1 MTHRA
6 TTIQIIEAT
15 LQALQLEKSEMNMS
29 VLSKVLSKT
38 EVLILKDPS
47 IIVSSDMIYV
57 PTGSI
62 KLLDAKVLKAEGPA
76 KYFVLFPNLPN
87 ELRNKIY
94 ESIAEGHPTPYVIF
108 TETAGK
114 NGVHYY
120 TVRAPVPAIILASN
134 EAARN
139 FSASEKYNY
148 FNAKG
153 CSLKSPI
160 LMPKWED
167 RDFILRSAVSQPKLI
182 LSKYLVRTMDIHLIG
197 QLCMDFNEFKP
208 ENITWILNNIKRM
221 PKLKYFQLNAAL
233 PIGKNVKEFNVR
245 VDFADIHST
254 GREFEP
260 IYVDEEG
267 FKVVGFGCWNTH
279 VFKLVPQKYQQ
290 AMWDVGMLLDRCLRT
305 TSKFPGVVHTYW
317 KSVPEHK

>member
-1 MTHRA
+1 MSHRA
-6 TTIQIIEAT
+6 TPAQIVEGA
-15 LQALQLEKSEMNMS
+15 LQALKLEKSKLNMS
-29 VLSKVLSKT
+29 VLSNVLSKT

-47 IIVSSDMIYV
+47 MIISADMIYV
-57 PTGSI
+57 PTGAI
-62 KLLDAKVLKAEGPA
+62 KLVDAKVLKAEGPA

-94 ESIAEGHPTPYVIF
+94 ESSAEDHPTPYVIF

-114 NGVHYY
+114 YGLHYY
-120 TVRAPVPAIILASN
+120 TVRAPVPALMVASN
-134 EAARN
+134 EAAQN
-139 FSASEKYNY
+139 LSATEKYSN

-153 CSLKSPI
+153 CSSKSPI
-160 LMPKWED
+160 FVPEWEN

-182 LSKYLVRTMDIHLIG
+182 LSKCLVRTMDIHHVG
-197 QLCMDFNEFKP
+197 QLCMDVNDFKLANLP
-208 ENITWILNNIKRM
+208 WILNNIKRM
-221 PKLKYFQLNAAL
+221 PKLKYLQLNGAL
-233 PIGKNVKEFNVR
+233 PIGKDVEEFNVR

-254 GREFEP
+254 RREFEP

-267 FKVVGFGCWNTH
+267 SQVVGFGCWNTH

-290 AMWDVGMLLDRCLRT
+290 TMWDVGMLLDRCLRT